1 MAKESKR
8 QGNEDTSHRSQDEAI
23 ADALEAGGGA
33 VWVREDGALCIGNEC
48 MVIKRRDDGS
58 RDLDIEIKPDR
69 CGASI
74 AEAFSDTIYKTIG
87 RGGATHFKVQSEL
100 EDKQKE

>member
-8 QGNEDTSHRSQDEAI
+8 QGDESASHRSQDKVIE
-23 ADALEAGGGA
+23 DAVEAGGGA
-33 VWVREDGALCIGNEC
+33 VWIREDGALCIGNEC
-48 MVIKRRDDGS
+48 MVIKRRTDS

-69 CGASI
+69 CGEAI
-74 AEAFSDTIYKTIG
+74 ANQFADTIYKTIG

-100 EDKQKE
+100 EGKE

>member
-1 MAKESKR
+1 VAKESERKR
-8 QGNEDTSHRSQDEAI
+8 DEDTSRRTQDKAIEA
-23 ADALEAGGGA
+23 AVEAGGGA

-48 MVIKRRDDGS
+48 MVIKRRADS

-69 CGASI
+69 CGAAV
-74 AEAFSDTIYKTIG
+74 AEQFSDTIYKTIG

-100 EDKQKE
+100 EGKE

>member
-8 QGNEDTSHRSQDEAI
+8 QGDEGTSRRTQDKAIEA
-23 ADALEAGGGA
+23 AVEAGGGA
-33 VWVREDGALCIGNEC
+33 VWVRADGALCIGNEC
-48 MVIKRRDDGS
+48 MVIKRRADS

-69 CGASI
+69 CGKAV
-74 AEAFSDTIYKTIG
+74 ANQFADTIYKTIG

-100 EDKQKE
+100 EEGKE